1 MTEDEQT
8 AISAERYS
16 QRAEAYDKFGNCELP
31 DPVPDHSR
39 ITHSRKR
46 AVTGGHVRTQ
56 TPCRLSSGGPERCR
70 QDTRGHST
78 KTVRDREAPS
88 SNPGPPTT
96 SSAAETTS
104 RRPGEQLAPR
114 LHPRAYDE
122 TTGWRQRQT
131 RTDER
136 LLMAVD
142 ELAAATR
149 PDPSQIRS
157 GVVEMQATSDWM
169 SRRVLMVAER
179 R

>member
-46 AVTGGHVRTQ
+46 AV
-56 TPCRLSSGGPERCR
+56 SGGPERCR

-157 GVVEMQATSDWM
+157 GVVEMQATLDWM

>member
-8 AISAERYS
+8 AILAERYS

-78 KTVRDREAPS
+78 KTVRDREAPG
-88 SNPGPPTT
+88 SNPGPPTNFGFKT
-96 SSAAETTS
+96 LQPQSLIT
-104 RRPGEQLAPR
+104 
-114 LHPRAYDE
+114 
-122 TTGWRQRQT
+122 
-131 RTDER
+131 
-136 LLMAVD
+136 
-142 ELAAATR
+142 
-149 PDPSQIRS
+149 
-157 GVVEMQATSDWM
+157 
-169 SRRVLMVAER
+169 
-179 R
+179 

>member
-8 AISAERYS
+8 AILAERYS

-70 QDTRGHST
+70 QDTR
-78 KTVRDREAPS
+78 
-88 SNPGPPTT
+88 PPTT

-157 GVVEMQATSDWM
+157 GVVEMQAPWTG
-169 SRRVLMVAER
+169 
-179 R
+179 